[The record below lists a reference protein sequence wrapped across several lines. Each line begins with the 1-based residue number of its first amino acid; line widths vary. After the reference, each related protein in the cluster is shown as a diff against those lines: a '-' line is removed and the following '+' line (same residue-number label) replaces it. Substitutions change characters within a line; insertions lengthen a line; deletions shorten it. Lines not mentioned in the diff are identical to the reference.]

1 MNKKRWIALS
11 IAVGLFFISNLVNVA
26 FNAIFSDVG
35 EEGVSGFLQGMDEG
49 FSETIIQEGDPNKKI
64 LVLELD
70 GVIQD
75 TGDASSPFMNQG
87 GYQHDNFLHM
97 IDQAQNDK
105 TVKALV
111 LKINSPG
118 GGVVESAEVHKKLM
132 DFKKKTKKPLYVSMG
147 TMAASGGYYIS
158 TAADKIYA
166 IPDTLTGSL
175 GVIMQGINYSGLAEK
190 YGVKFETIKSGPYKD
205 IMSPSR
211 EMTEE
216 ERNIMQT
223 LVNNAYSGFVDVIKD
238 GRTLSEAKVREVAD
252 GRIYDGRQA
261 KELGLVDE
269 LGYLED
275 TIANLKKTA
284 SLKNAQVVKYDQTFH
299 LPSILAAKSQQLF
312 SDDVEL
318 TSLMKML
325 SKPNSPRL
333 MYLYAE

>member
-1 MNKKRWIALS
+1 MNKKRWIALMV
-11 IAVGLFFISNLVNVA
+11 AVGLFLVSNLVSFA
-26 FNAIFSDVG
+26 FSAVFSDMG
-35 EEGVSGFLQGMDEG
+35 EDGMAGFLQGMDEG
-49 FSETIIQEGDPNKKI
+49 FDQTIIEEGNPNRKVLI
-64 LVLELD
+64 LELE

-75 TGDASSPFMNQG
+75 AGDASSPFMNQG
-87 GYQHDNFLHM
+87 GYHHDHFLEM
-97 IDQAQNDK
+97 IDQAEKDES
-105 TVKALV
+105 VKALIIKV
-111 LKINSPG
+111 DSPG
-118 GGVVESAEVHKKLM
+118 GGVVESAEIHKQLTDLKQ
-132 DFKKKTKKPLYVSMG
+132 KTKKPVYVSMG

-211 EMTEE
+211 EMTAE

-223 LVNNAYSGFVDVIKD
+223 LVNNAYSGFVSVIKE
-238 GRTLSEAKVREVAD
+238 GRDLPEEKVRELAD

-269 LGYLED
+269 LGYMED
-275 TIANLKKTA
+275 VIADIKKTA
-284 SLKNAQVVKYDQTFH
+284 SLKDAQVVKYEQAFGFPTFF
-299 LPSILAAKSQQLF
+299 SAASQQLF
-312 SDDVEL
+312 SDEAEL

-325 SKPNSPRL
+325 SEPNSRRL

>member
-1 MNKKRWIALS
+1 MNKKRWIAIM

-26 FNAIFSDVG
+26 SNAIFSDVG
-35 EEGVSGFLQGMDEG
+35 EEGMPGFFQGVNEG
-49 FSETIIQEGDPNKKI
+49 FSETIIEKGDPNKKV
-64 LVLELD
+64 LVLDVE

-75 TGDASSPFMNQG
+75 TGDVSSPFMNQG
-87 GYQHDNFLHM
+87 GYHHDNFLAM
-97 IDQAQNDK
+97 LDQAQRDK
-105 TVKALV
+105 SVKALV
-111 LKINSPG
+111 LKVNSPG
-118 GGVVESAEVHKKLM
+118 GGVVESAEIHKKLM

-166 IPDTLTGSL
+166 VPDTLTGSL

-211 EMTEE
+211 EMTEQ

-223 LVNNAYSGFVDVIKD
+223 LVNNAYSGFVSVIKD
-238 GRTLSEAKVREVAD
+238 GRNLPEERVREIAD

-261 KELGLVDE
+261 KQLGLVDE

-275 TIANLKKTA
+275 TIEDVKKTA
-284 SLKNAQVVKYDQTFH
+284 SLKNAQVVEYDQIFS
-299 LPSILAAKSQQLF
+299 LSSIISAKSQQLL